1 MVDKPN
7 PLEDPL
13 EDYDGPAY
21 DAQTQDRDIPRYEDI
36 PGRDIP
42 IEDVQQNI
50 ANEID
55 KQSGQPGMGMKALD
69 LAGKLA
75 GPVDETLIATLTK
88 GIPKL
93 FAGTA
98 LAGAAAVGGSAI
110 ATGLVYMTIAN
121 LAIAGIRGA
130 GTFAKEY
137 GGDTSKAIDAI
148 LAGEIP
154 EKSAAEAMKESL
166 GEGFGEF
173 TKQMEYDPFYFI
185 VDKTILQPIFGKDQG
200 IIIEKGMEG
209 IQYLF
214 GNKKET
220 RKYKQYG
227 VDY

>member
-1 MVDKPN
+1 MVD
-7 PLEDPL
+7 EFDP
-13 EDYDGPAY
+13 YN
-21 DAQTQDRDIPRYEDI
+21 
-36 PGRDIP
+36 
-42 IEDVQQNI
+42 VQENI

-69 LAGKLA
+69 LVGKIA
-75 GPVDETLIATLTK
+75 GPIDETLLATLRT

-93 FAGTA
+93 LGGTA
-98 LAGAAAVGGSAI
+98 LAGAAAAGGSFL
-110 ATGLVYMTIAN
+110 ATALMYMSIAN

-154 EKSAAEAMKESL
+154 EKKFSEAMKESL

-185 VDKTILQPIFGKDQG
+185 VDKTILQPAFGKDQG

-214 GNKKET
+214 SGQNQKET
-220 RKYKQYG
+220 RKYGQYG